1 MNADGGNDDY
11 VKMLIRQEMAAG
23 VDDRMLTLDG
33 KLADQEE
40 KIEQLLLEIAAR
52 PIVPPLPDNLVAED
66 PRMEGALESLA
77 EQ

>member
-1 MNADGGNDDY
+1 
-11 VKMLIRQEMAAG
+11 MAEG
-23 VDDRMLTLDG
+23 VDERMHTLDG

-40 KIEQLLLEIAAR
+40 KIEQLQRDIAAR

-66 PRMEGALESLA
+66 PRMLGALESLA